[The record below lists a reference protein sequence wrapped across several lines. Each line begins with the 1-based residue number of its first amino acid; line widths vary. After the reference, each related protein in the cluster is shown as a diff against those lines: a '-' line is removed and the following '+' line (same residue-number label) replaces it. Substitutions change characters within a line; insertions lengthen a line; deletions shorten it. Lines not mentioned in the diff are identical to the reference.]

1 MSSANFPA
9 GCFGK
14 LPSYGDFIRHNAASR
29 EALDFDQWIQQGLHS
44 VKERCKRHKELPAD
58 LLWDLAFQEAASHY
72 FVFHPAESA
81 DRFLIGLMKPSHD
94 QSKRRYPF
102 LVFTQADRRIADQ
115 VKLVP
120 LAFARFFGQA
130 LEFVQEAEKQSWE
143 PPAIAKKFEHLQV
156 PVAFDWKKLADQ
168 YYAKISGITL
178 EDLFTRLFGGFEDAR
193 KYLLFKNFKEV
204 LRPPHHKM
212 TWGVRFPLS
221 PQREWIAC
229 EACFWLQVSLRLLGN
244 PPVIPIF
251 FWTVAE
257 ESKPKPAYL
266 YFFLRRPSS
275 HLFDLLVNPQWESE
289 AVCKLDEEGKEKIS
303 AAAEVLPPA
312 YRDML
317 EKPRMNLQEVLLKL

>member
-14 LPSYGDFIRHNAASR
+14 LPTYGDFIRHNAASR

-44 VKERCKRHKELPAD
+44 VKERCKRHKDLPAD
-58 LLWDLAFQEAASHY
+58 FLWDLAFQEAAPHQ
-72 FVFHPAESA
+72 FLFRPAESA

-94 QSKRRYPF
+94 QSRRRYPF
-102 LVFTQADRRIADQ
+102 LVFAQADRRIAGQ

-130 LEFVQEAEKQSWE
+130 LEFVQEAESNGME
-143 PPAIAKKFEHLQV
+143 PPAIAKNLDCLHV

-193 KYLLFKNFKEV
+193 KYLLFKNLKEV
-204 LRPPHHKM
+204 LRPPHHKVPL
-212 TWGVRFPLS
+212 GVRFPLS
-221 PQREWIAC
+221 ARRELIAY
-229 EACFWLQVSLRLLGN
+229 EACFWLQASLRLLGN

-251 FWTVAE
+251 FWTVVE
-257 ESKPKPAYL
+257 DDKPKPAYL

-275 HLFDLLVNPQWESE
+275 HLFDLLVNAQWESE
-289 AVCKLDEEGKEKIS
+289 AIYKLDKGDKEQIG
-303 AAAEVLPPA
+303 AAAAALPPA

-317 EKPRMNLQEVLLKL
+317 ERPRMNLQEVLMKL

>member
-29 EALDFDQWIQQGLHS
+29 EALDFDQWIQQGLYK
-44 VKERCKRHKELPAD
+44 VKERCKRHKDLPAD
-58 LLWDLAFQEAASHY
+58 FLWDLAFQEASSHH
-72 FVFHPAESA
+72 FLFHPAESA
-81 DRFLIGLMKPSHD
+81 DRFLIGHMKPSHD

-130 LEFVQEAEKQSWE
+130 LEFVQLAEKQGLE
-143 PPAIAKKFEHLQV
+143 PPAIAKNLDYLHV
-156 PVAFDWKKLADQ
+156 PVAFDWKRLADQ
-168 YYAKISGITL
+168 YYAKIGDIML

-193 KYLLFKNFKEV
+193 KYLLFKNLKEV
-204 LRPPHHKM
+204 LRPPHHKVPL
-212 TWGVRFPLS
+212 GARFPLS
-221 PQREWIAC
+221 PQRELIAY
-229 EACFWLQVSLRLLGN
+229 EACFWLQVSLRLLDN
-244 PPVIPIF
+244 PPVIPVF
-251 FWTVAE
+251 FWTVVE
-257 ESKPKPAYL
+257 ENKPKPAYL

-275 HLFDLLVNPQWESE
+275 HLFELLVNAQWQSE
-289 AVCKLDEEGKEKIS
+289 TICKLDEEDKGKMS
-303 AAAEVLPPA
+303 AAAESLPPA

-317 EKPRMNLQEVLLKL
+317 ERPRMNLQEVLMRL

>member
-44 VKERCKRHKELPAD
+44 VKERCKRHKDWPAD
-58 LLWDLAFQEAASHY
+58 LLDFAFQEAAPHH

-120 LAFARFFGQA
+120 LAFARFFGRVRE
-130 LEFVQEAEKQSWE
+130 LVQEAETNGME
-143 PPAIAKKFEHLQV
+143 PPAIAKNLDYLHV

-168 YYAKISGITL
+168 YYAKISGMTL

-193 KYLLFKNFKEV
+193 KYLLFKNLKEV
-204 LRPPHHKM
+204 LRPPHHKVA
-212 TWGVRFPLS
+212 WGVRFPLS
-221 PQREWIAC
+221 PQHEWIAY
-229 EACFWLQVSLRLLGN
+229 EACFWLQVSLRRLGN
-244 PPVIPIF
+244 PPVIPVF
-251 FWTVAE
+251 FWTAME
-257 ESKPKPAYL
+257 ENRPKPAYL
-266 YFFLRRPSS
+266 YLFLRRPSS
-275 HLFDLLVNPQWESE
+275 RVFDLLVNPQWECE
-289 AVCKLDEEGKEKIS
+289 AICKLDEENKDKINPVTGPLS
-303 AAAEVLPPA
+303 PA

-317 EKPRMNLQEVLLKL
+317 ENPRMNLQEVLMRL

>member
-14 LPSYGDFIRHNAASR
+14 LPTYGDFIRHNAASR

-44 VKERCKRHKELPAD
+44 VKERCKRHKIWPAD
-58 LLWDLAFQEAASHY
+58 LLWDLAFQEAAPQH
-72 FVFHPAESA
+72 FLFHPAESA
-81 DRFLIGLMKPSHD
+81 DRFLIGIMKPSHD

-120 LAFARFFGQA
+120 LAFARFFGRA
-130 LEFVQEAEKQSWE
+130 LELVQQAETNGME
-143 PPAIAKKFEHLQV
+143 PPAVAQNVDFLSA
-156 PVAFDWKKLADQ
+156 PVALDWKKLADQ

-178 EDLFTRLFGGFEDAR
+178 EDLFTRLFGRFEDAR
-193 KYLLFKNFKEV
+193 KYLLFKNLKEV
-204 LRPPHHKM
+204 LRPPHHKVA
-212 TWGVRFPLS
+212 WGVRFPLS
-221 PQREWIAC
+221 PLRELIAY

-275 HLFDLLVNPQWESE
+275 HLFDLLINAQWESE
-289 AVCKLDEEGKEKIS
+289 AVNKLDENDKEKMS

-317 EKPRMNLQEVLLKL
+317 ERPRMNLQEVLMRL